1 MPRIAGDREP
11 AQPVSAEQKERYARI
26 LRAAA
31 RLGSKH
37 GSDRMQMNDVAKE
50 AGVAI
55 ATLYR
60 YFPSKNDLFV
70 GLMNSQ
76 VHRLSSAPAP
86 ADGLLP
92 SEAVAEILVVASR
105 TMLERPLLAT
115 AMLHANNSAQLSVG
129 REGSSA
135 SQAFHVVLHRA
146 LGTEDPTPQDKR
158 LVRLIE
164 QAWYGVLVSVLND
177 VITMQECEDDIRLTS
192 KLLLGPTYDPAPP
205 LGSSPVLDRMEN

>member
-1 MPRIAGDREP
+1 MARIAENREP

-31 RLGSKH
+31 RLGSEH

-76 VHRLSSAPAP
+76 VHNLAAAPAIT
-86 ADGLLP
+86 AGRLP
-92 SEAVAEILVVASR
+92 SEAVADVLVEASR
-105 TMLERPLLAT
+105 KLLERPLLAT

-129 REGSSA
+129 REGSMA
-135 SQAFHVVLHRA
+135 SRAFHVVLYRA
-146 LGTEDPTPQDKR
+146 LNLTDPNPQDQR

-177 VITMQECEDDIRLTS
+177 VITFEECEDDIRLS
-192 KLLLGPTYDPAPP
+192 ARLLLGPTYDLTPELP
-205 LGSSPVLDRMEN
+205 L

>member
-1 MPRIAGDREP
+1 MPRIAENREP

-76 VHRLSSAPAP
+76 VRNLSESPAP
-86 ADGLLP
+86 AEGLQP
-92 SEAVAEILVVASR
+92 SEAVAEILVDASR
-105 TMLERPLLAT
+105 KMLARPMLAT

-129 REGSSA
+129 RAGSHA
-135 SQAFHVVLHRA
+135 SQAFHLVLQRA
-146 LGTEDPTPQDKR
+146 LGVEEATAQDQR

-164 QAWYGVLVSVLND
+164 QAWYGVLVSVLNE

-192 KLLLGPTYDPAPP
+192 RLLLGPTYDSVP
-205 LGSSPVLDRMEN
+205 SSGLPR